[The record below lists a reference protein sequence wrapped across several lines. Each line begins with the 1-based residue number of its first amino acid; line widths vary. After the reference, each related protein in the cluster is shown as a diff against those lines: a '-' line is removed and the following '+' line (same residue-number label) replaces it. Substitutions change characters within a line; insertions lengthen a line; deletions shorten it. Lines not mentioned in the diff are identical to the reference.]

1 MKQVVLTVALCLV
14 ASVSFAQKKV
24 VKEALNLAKNSKKP
38 NFTEARGLIKS
49 ALENAETKDQANTW
63 YVAGF
68 IEDQAFNAEK
78 MKQVLG
84 QKPNEAAMYES
95 LLNELPFFLKC
106 YDLDHMP
113 DKKGKIKPKNL
124 KNTRNILE
132 ANLVYYINAGAFYF
146 DKQDYKGAYKSFSQY
161 LEIVDHKMFVDTD
174 VAKRDSNFMTVQFY
188 AAVAAIQ
195 MKDRSLSIP
204 ALEKAKATDFRRNDV
219 YQYLCYEYQQEKDT
233 VMFEKTLEEGMK
245 IFPKENYYLL
255 NLINNY
261 VFSNRNEKAVEY
273 LNKAISEDA
282 NNPQYYSV
290 LGYVYEK
297 GMNDFV
303 KAEEN
308 YNKALSIDANYLE
321 ALSNLGRIYYNQGVQ
336 KQSDANMINDAK
348 KYQEELT
355 VAKELFKK
363 ALPYFEK
370 AHSLKADEMEYMIA
384 LRGIYYNLDMG
395 DKLKEI
401 EAKMNV

>member
-1 MKQVVLTVALCLV
+1 MRQTVLTVALCLV

-24 VKEALNLAKNSKKP
+24 VKEAQSLAKGSKP
-38 NFTEARGLIKS
+38 NFTEARSLIKS

-78 MKQVLG
+78 MKEVLG

-95 LLNELPFFLKC
+95 LLSELPYFLKC
-106 YDLDHMP
+106 YDFDHTP
-113 DKKGKIKPKNL
+113 DKKGRVKPKHI
-124 KNTRNILE
+124 KNTRNTLK

-146 DKQDYKGAYKSFSQY
+146 DKQDYKNAYKSFNQY
-161 LEIVDHKMFVDTD
+161 LQIVDHKMFVDTD

-195 MKDRSLSIP
+195 LGDRSLSIP
-204 ALEKAKATDFRRNDV
+204 ALEKAKSTDFRKNDV

-233 VMFEKTLEEGMK
+233 VMFEKTLEEGM
-245 IFPKENYYLL
+245 IAFPKENYYLL

-261 VFSNRNEKAVEY
+261 VFSNRNEKAIEY
-273 LNKAISEDA
+273 LNKAIERDPS
-282 NNPQYYSV
+282 NPQYFSV

-297 GMNDFV
+297 GLNDLV

-308 YNKALSIDANYLE
+308 YNKALALDANFLE

-355 VAKELFKK
+355 VAKDLFKK